1 MNNIFITFIIPS
13 IGRESLKKS
22 IQSLLDQDDND
33 WNAIILLDGIKN
45 SYDKI
50 EDKRINI
57 IELEKINNAG
67 LIRNIGINYCKNTE
81 WIGFLDDDDY
91 LSNDYISSLK
101 KEILINKD
109 IEICIFR
116 MAYSNGYILPSK
128 YDKNIIMKKVG
139 ISFVVK
145 KYVFNRVKFS
155 NYPFE
160 DYLFLKDAQNKKY
173 KIIISSFVTY
183 FVRTTPT
190 KYHIFPKVLINF

>member
-67 LIRNIGINYCKNTE
+67 LIRNIGINHCKNTE

-91 LSNDYISSLK
+91 LSTDYISSLK
-101 KEILINKD
+101 REILANKD

-116 MAYSNGYILPSK
+116 MAYNNGYILPSK

-139 ISFVVK
+139 ISFAAK
-145 KYVFNRVKFS
+145 KYVFNGVKFTD
-155 NYPFE
+155 YPFE
-160 DYLFLKDAQNKKY
+160 DYLFLKDAQNKRY

-183 FVRTTPT
+183 FVRTSPL
-190 KYHIFPKVLINF
+190 KYDIFPKVLINF